1 MQTNRVYTE
10 LTEVFRDVFDD
21 DTIVL
26 NPNTTAADI
35 DGWDSVGHL
44 NLIVAIE
51 MRLKIKFKTG
61 EIESLHNVGE
71 LAGVVEYKLEQA
83 ENKAAPAR
91 T

>member
-1 MQTNRVYTE
+1 MQNTRVYSE
-10 LTEVFRDVFDD
+10 LTEIFRDVFDD

-51 MRLKIKFKTG
+51 MRLKMKFKTA

-71 LAGVVEYKLEQA
+71 LAGLVEYKLEQA
-83 ENKAAPAR
+83 GDAAPKPRA
-91 T
+91 